1 MKKSLLTVMTA
12 CGICTGVFG
21 AGRDLSVNS
30 EKTGERP
37 AVWKPVT
44 WANVPGA
51 ATLKIIETPDH
62 IDGGKA
68 VYWKVNETSPEK
80 APEYLGVMARPVV
93 PVPGKKYK
101 VTFWAKS
108 SENSVVSVTLWGF
121 SKGMKKEFRVPN
133 VFKIT
138 PEWKQFEFSYSVP
151 SAAEDPVF
159 AANPWYQF
167 AFDLFR
173 DKNKDFTFKDVKI
186 EEEKQ

>member
-1 MKKSLLTVMTA
+1 MKKSLLTVMAA

-37 AVWKPVT
+37 AAWKPVT

-80 APEYLGVMARPVV
+80 APEEGEYVTMTFEKGVPTSVNGKEMKVSDIIRELNRLGGKHGVGIIDIVEKRVV
-93 PVPGKKYK
+93 
-101 VTFWAKS
+101 
-108 SENSVVSVTLWGF
+108 
-121 SKGMKKEFRVPN
+121 GMKSRGV
-133 VFKIT
+133 
-138 PEWKQFEFSYSVP
+138 Y
-151 SAAEDPVF
+151 
-159 AANPWYQF
+159 
-167 AFDLFR
+167 
-173 DKNKDFTFKDVKI
+173 
-186 EEEKQ
+186 EKPRGTILM